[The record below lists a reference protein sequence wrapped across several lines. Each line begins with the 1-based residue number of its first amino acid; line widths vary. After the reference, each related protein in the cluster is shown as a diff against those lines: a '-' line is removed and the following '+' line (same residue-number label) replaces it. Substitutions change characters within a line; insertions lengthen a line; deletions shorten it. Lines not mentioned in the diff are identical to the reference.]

1 MSRQAAEKAE
11 RFNIR
16 IPAAQKAMIAR
27 AAALSNKDMTDFIL
41 ERIVPEAEA
50 VIGAAE
56 ETKASQRD
64 FLRILELLDNPPK
77 PNDRLKAAIKALPSR
92 L

>member
-1 MSRQAAEKAE
+1 MPRPASEKSD

-27 AAALSNKDMTDFIL
+27 AAALSNKDMTEFIL
-41 ERIVPEAEA
+41 EKVVPEARAIIDEA
-50 VIGAAE
+50 EV
-56 ETKASQRD
+56 TQVSRRD
-64 FLRILELLDNPPK
+64 FTRILDLLENPPK
-77 PNDRLKAAIKALPSR
+77 PNKRLRAAIASLPRS